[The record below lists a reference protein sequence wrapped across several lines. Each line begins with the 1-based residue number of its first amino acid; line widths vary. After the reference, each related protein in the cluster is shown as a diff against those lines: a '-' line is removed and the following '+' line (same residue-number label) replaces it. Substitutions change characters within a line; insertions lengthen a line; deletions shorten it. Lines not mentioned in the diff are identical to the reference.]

1 MFTSSSKN
9 GPAIGINDPLI
20 WSLLLCAIA
29 VAIGA
34 FVLLR
39 DSAIPPVGG
48 FGGPDTEMGFPR
60 QAGGFVLQ
68 GVREEGA
75 GGDRYLAA
83 VYQRDDSTPVT
94 IEYHPIP
101 PGTDARRWRDAR
113 VAAAREGGDSIRGRG
128 RVVQPATSDRKAV
141 TEGRFVLLR
150 GELPADPVTEIW
162 TQEIAGQP
170 CGFVLVAPSADIAAE
185 FRGFF
190 PRTRVEDIGGVEIGV
205 DFDDLPVR

>member
-1 MFTSSSKN
+1 MFTASKDR
-9 GPAIGINDPLI
+9 PAIGINDPLI

-29 VAIGA
+29 VAVGA
-34 FVLLR
+34 FILLR

-68 GVREEGA
+68 GVREA
-75 GGDRYLAA
+75 GTEEDRYLAA
-83 VYQRDDSTPVT
+83 VYQRDASTPVT
-94 IEYHPIP
+94 IEYHPIS
-101 PGTDARRWRDAR
+101 PGADARRWRDAR
-113 VAAAREGGDSIRGRG
+113 VAEARGRG
-128 RVVQPATSDRKAV
+128 GAIERRGRVLQPASENRKAA

-170 CGFVLVAPSADIAAE
+170 CGFVLVAPSPDTAAE
-185 FRGFF
+185 FRGLF
-190 PRTRVEDIGGVEIGV
+190 PRTRVEADIGGVEIGV
-205 DFDDLPVR
+205 DFDDLPVE